1 MSPTTI
7 IALVVAG
14 FLLVFAEVFLPGGVL
29 GVLGGLLVLAG
40 IVCGFAF
47 QGPAWGGL
55 LLVASGFLGLVG
67 FWLWIKLFPKT
78 PMGRRLMLDKDGH
91 DWKST
96 DASHR
101 LLHGKEGVAHTTL
114 RPAGTAL
121 IEGTFDL
128 YWIAVDKAAHGRGV
142 GRRLM
147 EWTEEHLRA
156 AGARLLVVETSGTA
170 EYTPTRRFYERLGYD
185 GHLSVP
191 DFYRPGDDLI
201 VYSKH
206 LR

>member
-14 FLLVFAEVFLPGGVL
+14 FLLVFVEVFLPGGVL

-47 QGPAWGGL
+47 QGPAWGGV
-55 LLVASGFLGLVG
+55 LLVASGSLGLVG

-121 IEGTFDL
+121 IEGTRVDVVTRGEML
-128 YWIAVDKAAHGRGV
+128 TAGTRVRVVAVEGNR
-142 GRRLM
+142 
-147 EWTEEHLRA
+147 
-156 AGARLLVVETSGTA
+156 VVVTA
-170 EYTPTRRFYERLGYD
+170 VE
-185 GHLSVP
+185 
-191 DFYRPGDDLI
+191 
-201 VYSKH
+201 
-206 LR
+206 